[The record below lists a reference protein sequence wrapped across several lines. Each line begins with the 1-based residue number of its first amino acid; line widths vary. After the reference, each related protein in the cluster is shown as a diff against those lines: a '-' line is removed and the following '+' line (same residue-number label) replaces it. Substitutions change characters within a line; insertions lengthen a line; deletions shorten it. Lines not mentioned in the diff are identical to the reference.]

1 MNLLK
6 ANDMSIARIPGYY
19 WAHFEPVR
27 PVEQTNT
34 LPIPGEY
41 LQLNTD
47 SGKGE
52 KVGIRKT
59 AFLQPRSGKMPLRY
73 PLAQV

>member
-6 ANDMSIARIPGYY
+6 ANNMSIARIPGYY

-41 LQLNTD
+41 LQLNT
-47 SGKGE
+47 SQSQGKQI
-52 KVGIRKT
+52 GIRKT
-59 AFLQPRSGKMPLRY
+59 APQ
-73 PLAQV
+73 